1 MEVGNI
7 VFLKNIC
14 FKEGVVDH
22 AFDRGRPC
30 IFIGELDEKMYFVPL
45 ASVKNLKYRDRL
57 RGILKPNK
65 NNNLTKICHTNV
77 KELIEKP
84 IAFYEIKGYLNDE
97 ELFNLF
103 NDIKIY
109 YSTIRNEKNRIMVM
123 FADNYMKSF
132 KKYVDYNKKIAKRK

>member
-1 MEVGNI
+1 M
-7 VFLKNIC
+7 
-14 FKEGVVDH
+14 
-22 AFDRGRPC
+22 
-30 IFIGELDEKMYFVPL
+30 
-45 ASVKNLKYRDRL
+45 
-57 RGILKPNK
+57 
-65 NNNLTKICHTNV
+65 
-77 KELIEKP
+77 IEKP

>member
-1 MEVGNI
+1 M
-7 VFLKNIC
+7 
-14 FKEGVVDH
+14 
-22 AFDRGRPC
+22 
-30 IFIGELDEKMYFVPL
+30 
-45 ASVKNLKYRDRL
+45 
-57 RGILKPNK
+57 
-65 NNNLTKICHTNV
+65 
-77 KELIEKP
+77 IEKP

-132 KKYVDYNKKIAKRK
+132 KKYVDYNKKITKRK